1 MLLTYLGVF
10 LLSMASLAFEIT
22 LTRVFSVAQWYH
34 FAFMTVSIALLGF
47 GASGSFL
54 ALFPSLAES
63 DGRAGPRAHSYTI
76 LATLFALSIVGSY
89 LTINTIPFDSYRIAW
104 ERRQL
109 LYLAIYY
116 LSLALP
122 FFFSGLIVGAL
133 LAAQPAKASTLY
145 ASNLA
150 GSALGCLA
158 AVAALPFLGGAGT
171 VMLSALL
178 GTLAAGAFMSPLAR
192 IGLSMPASRRV
203 RIRLAASGAC
213 AATYTT
219 SVGLLLMMSTNRE

>member
-1 MLLTYLGVF
+1 MLPTYLGVF

-54 ALFPSLAES
+54 ALFPSLAN
-63 DGRAGPRAHSYTI
+63 GPHPTPGSSSLPKAQERGGGVGQVGNLSYL
-76 LATLFALSIVGSY
+76 LAVLFALSIVGSY
-89 LTINTIPFDSYRIAW
+89 LIINYIPFDSYRIAW

-122 FFFSGLIVGAL
+122 YRPGLPLSTPPTCPARPW
-133 LAAQPAKASTLY
+133 AAWP
-145 ASNLA
+145 
-150 GSALGCLA
+150 
-158 AVAALPFLGGAGT
+158 P
-171 VMLSALL
+171 
-178 GTLAAGAFMSPLAR
+178 
-192 IGLSMPASRRV
+192 
-203 RIRLAASGAC
+203 
-213 AATYTT
+213 
-219 SVGLLLMMSTNRE
+219 